1 MAKLPKS
8 IYIKRA
14 DIPSSCVNKIAFLK
28 PELIHD
34 PNTVFIQPRETCTI
48 YANPW
53 PSENDGMIERYLKAV
68 EKL

>member
-14 DIPSSCVNKIAFLK
+14 DIPSSCVKKVAFLK

-34 PNTVFIQPRETCTI
+34 LNKVLILPRETCTI

-68 EKL
+68 GK